1 MVKKAFILLLLCL
14 CSGCA
19 SFSSKRW
26 PVVQAVSEGRYDEA
40 LGRLEKL
47 ERGNLMDL
55 MDRGTIYYYQRRF
68 KEADQFFDQAENR
81 IDDLFARSVSRDV
94 ATFLVNDLTQAYS
107 GEHFERVWV
116 NIMRAFGFIGL
127 GNLESALVEIRKI
140 DRKLQVYADEFS
152 GSIKFRN
159 PAFAHYLSGLLHEAG
174 GEINDAHVS
183 YRKALKAYQQ
193 NAAWYGVAVP
203 NSLKRDILFTSA
215 RLGFFD
221 ELKKYQT
228 AFMPEVKNPRLSQQ
242 HEMVVIVL
250 SGRIAHKEERYWAID
265 SAMGPILKVAYP
277 EFVETPF
284 QIKKVIVHTAAGDVS
299 SSLVED
305 VSALAEATLSDRLDL
320 IYARASA
327 RALARAGAAAAA
339 GVAVA
344 KKTEDE
350 ALGAL
355 TAWFANALLSQTE
368 RADTRSWLTLPGRV
382 LMARFSMPQE
392 AQQVDFELEYTDQS
406 GHKVYSER
414 ITKSLGGNRMHFVFV
429 HAIEPQ

>member
-1 MVKKAFILLLLCL
+1 MFKKTSIVLLLCL
-14 CSGCA
+14 CSSCA

-26 PVVQAVSEGRYDEA
+26 PVVESLSEGHYDEA
-40 LGRLEKL
+40 LGHLEKL

-68 KEADQFFDQAENR
+68 KEADAVFDQAELK
-81 IDDLFARSVSRDV
+81 IEDLFAKSVSRDV

-107 GEHFERVWV
+107 GEQFERVWV
-116 NIMRAFGFIGL
+116 NTMRAFGFMGL

-152 GSIKFRN
+152 GSTKFRN

-174 GEINDAHVS
+174 GELNDAHVS

-193 NAAWYGVAVP
+193 NAAWFGVAIP
-203 NSLKRDILFTSA
+203 SSLKRDLMYTSA
-215 RLGFFD
+215 TLGFFD

-228 AFMPEVKNPRLSQQ
+228 AFVSESKSPRLRQQ
-242 HEMVVIVL
+242 HEMVIFVL
-250 SGRIAHKEERYWAID
+250 NGCIAHKEERYWAID

-277 EFVETPF
+277 EFVETPYR
-284 QIKKVIVHTAAGDVS
+284 IKNVVVRTATGDVHS
-299 SSLVED
+299 SVVDD
-305 VSALAEATLSDRLDL
+305 VSALAAASLSDRLDM

-355 TAWFANALLSQTE
+355 VAWFTNALLSQTE
-368 RADTRSWLTLPGRV
+368 RADTRSWLTLPARV
-382 LMARFSMPQE
+382 LMVRFALPPE
-392 AQQVDFELEYTDQS
+392 AQQVDFEIEYFDDN
-406 GHKVYSER
+406 GNKIYGEK
-414 ITKSLGGNRMHFVFV
+414 ITKSLGSNHMHFVFV
-429 HAIEPQ
+429 HAIEPG